1 MYSEREGVSWII
13 ACAALG
19 AFLGFAVGSGW
30 LTRGSGSYQYVTKE
44 KRILGAMSAKTGFV
58 RKRAVR
64 HFVTSPWRVDL
75 ARRVRRTL
83 LHQMFTLKKAPW
95 RIVTDFLYS
104 IVFSQE
110 TLPDQHWIA
119 ASPLWPPN
127 WILFREVDLSQV
139 EAMEGGLSPVVAS
152 SLSFI
157 LPWRRTLIRGLA
169 RKDRV
174 KVNLRDQ
181 DGNTIEPSL
190 KSSSSFSTS
199 LLSSAQSAHPINP
212 YYHPMAFH
220 TLREYIIRFDN
231 GYVHPDLG
239 FLVPAPSGAER
250 GIGMIRDTYNKC
262 QVHCIPGTREE
273 KLKYAREVYANSEES
288 KLQALIDAELMEEM
302 VKDYPGMAASMAAT
316 AGSTAL
322 SSADIGALPPEKHE
336 HHVEDKPP
344 DPMRNTTTYEGIQAA
359 VQLQQATTNARPYT
373 QSEVLLRIPLEAQI
387 TRKTALNMLLDLI
400 SSGKNVPSTQL
411 LTHLEEMDDPF
422 LIALY
427 LAHERGLGINSRI
440 WPYIA
445 TLPLRP
451 TCALHWGWRQSV
463 VDVVTA
469 MAVEMG
475 TDVQGWPNEISKAA
489 EMSERIVG
497 TFSRAFSEVLAK
509 RPGVEDITEN
519 IRWALCQVASRGVA
533 GNEAH
538 GSLRLIPMMDMIN
551 HDAAADKFTELTGK
565 ERMEDGFFLDA
576 DENHAG
582 TFVVRSQRHDERKPL
597 RRGQELMANYNVPSY
612 SPLDWFLNMG
622 YIPPERAGKWTML
635 EAGLPHSYRGGF
647 SRKSNTG
654 AAKDSGAFG
663 SGKPEIQVIRQHTQQ
678 QTCSR

>member
-1 MYSEREGVSWII
+1 VGWINSERESLLWIL

-19 AFLGFAVGSGW
+19 AFLGFAVGAGW
-30 LTRGSGSYQYVTKE
+30 LTRGAGTYQYILKE

-58 RKRAVR
+58 RKKAVR
-64 HFVTSPWRVDL
+64 HFVVSVWRNDL
-75 ARRVRRTL
+75 AKRARKTL
-83 LHQMFTLKKAPW
+83 IYQVFTFKKAPW
-95 RIVTDFLYS
+95 RIMFDFFYN
-104 IVFSQE
+104 IVFSQKR
-110 TLPDQHWIA
+110 LPNQHWIA

-139 EAMEGGLSPVVAS
+139 DVGEGGLSPMMVS

-157 LPWRRTLIRGLA
+157 LPWRRTLIRALS

-174 KVNLRDQ
+174 KVNLRDK
-181 DGNTIEPSL
+181 DGNTIAPSGT
-190 KSSSSFSTS
+190 SSSFS
-199 LLSSAQSAHPINP
+199 SSILPSTHSTQPINP

-220 TLREYIIRFDN
+220 TLREYVIRFDN
-231 GYVHPDLG
+231 GFVHPDLG

-250 GIGMIRDTYNKC
+250 GLGMVRDSYTKC
-262 QVHCIPGTREE
+262 QVHCNPGTAEE
-273 KLKYAREVYANSEES
+273 KLKHKRETLARSEES
-288 KLQALIDAELMEEM
+288 KWSERIDAELMEEM
-302 VKDYPGMAASMAAT
+302 KTEFPDIAPSPVAA
-316 AGSTAL
+316 AGSAV
-322 SSADIGALPPEKHE
+322 SSSPGHGSLPPQKHNQP
-336 HHVEDKPP
+336 VNDNPP
-344 DPMRNTTTYEGIQAA
+344 DPIRNTTTYEGIQAA
-359 VQLQQATTNARPYT
+359 VQLQQSTSSSRPYS

-387 TRKTALNMLLDLI
+387 TRKSALDALLALLP
-400 SSGKNVPSTQL
+400 SAKNGRS
-411 LTHLEEMDDPF
+411 THLEELDDAF
-422 LIALY
+422 ILALY

-469 MAVEMG
+469 MSVEMG

-489 EMSERIVG
+489 EMSERIVLIL
-497 TFSRAFSEVLAK
+497 SRASSETLAK

-519 IRWALCQVASRGVA
+519 IRWALCQVASRAVA
-533 GNEAH
+533 GREDY
-538 GSLRLIPMMDMIN
+538 GRLRLVPVMDMIN
-551 HDAAADKFTELTGK
+551 HDVAADKFTELTGK
-565 ERMEDGFFLDA
+565 EKLEDGFFLDA
-576 DENHAG
+576 DEIHAG
-582 TFVVRSQRHDERKPL
+582 TFVVRSQRHGERKPL
-597 RRGQELMANYNVPSY
+597 RFGQELMANYNVPAY

-635 EAGLPHSYRGGF
+635 EAGLPLSYRGGF

-654 AAKDSGAFG
+654 SPKDAGAFG
-663 SGKPEIQVIRQHTQQ
+663 SGKPEIQVIRQHTQP